1 MTTKDSPRTTTQG
14 GSWARRLVREPLVH
28 FLLLGG
34 LLFGAW
40 YLFNDQPQVSDS
52 NRIVIDEAQMASLAA
67 TFQRTWLRPPTHE
80 ELLGLVQDRIKEEI
94 LYREALAL
102 GLDRDDQVI
111 RRRLRQKMEFVSID
125 LTEPDPPTEAQ
136 LQAYLDANMDR
147 FRTSERLSFTQVY
160 LKRDEQQRA
169 TALLQR
175 LAGRPPSQLALDQ
188 LGDADLLPGVMQQAD
203 QPEIGRVFGRGF
215 AEALSAAPLGHWSGP
230 YASPYGQHLVYVSER
245 LPAREPPLGEVQTAV
260 AREWLAERE
269 RDANERFYRA
279 LRDRYTVEVA
289 YPKVAAGD
297 KLVAMQR

>member
-34 LLFGAW
+34 MLFGAW

-111 RRRLRQKMEFVSID
+111 RRRLRQKMEFVSTD
-125 LTEPDPPTEAQ
+125 LTEPEPPTEAE

-147 FRTSERLSFTQVY
+147 FRTSERHGFTQVY
-160 LKRDEQQRA
+160 LREDEQERA
-169 TALLQR
+169 TVLMRR
-175 LAGRPPSQLALDQ
+175 LAGHPPSELEPETS
-188 LGDADLLPGVMQQAD
+188 GDASLLPGAMQQAD
-203 QPEIGRVFGRGF
+203 QAEIGRVFGKGF
-215 AEALSAAPLGHWSGP
+215 AEALTSAPLEQWSGP
-230 YASPYGQHLVYVSER
+230 YTSPYGLHLVYVSEH
-245 LPAREPPLGEVQTAV
+245 LPARKPILGEVRKAV
-260 AREWLAERE
+260 EREWLAERA

>member
-34 LLFGAW
+34 MLFGAW

-136 LQAYLDANMDR
+136 LQAYLDANRDR

-160 LKRDEQQRA
+160 LKQDKQERA

-175 LAGRPPSQLALDQ
+175 LAGHPRRS
-188 LGDADLLPGVMQQAD
+188 
-203 QPEIGRVFGRGF
+203 
-215 AEALSAAPLGHWSGP
+215 WS
-230 YASPYGQHLVYVSER
+230 
-245 LPAREPPLGEVQTAV
+245 
-260 AREWLAERE
+260 
-269 RDANERFYRA
+269 
-279 LRDRYTVEVA
+279 
-289 YPKVAAGD
+289 
-297 KLVAMQR
+297 

>member
-1 MTTKDSPRTTTQG
+1 MTQD
-14 GSWARRLVREPLVH
+14 GSWPRRLVREPLVH

-40 YLFNDQPQVSDS
+40 YAFSDQPRVSDS
-52 NRIVIDEAQMASLAA
+52 NRIVINEAQMASLAA
-67 TFQRTWLRPPTHE
+67 TFQRTWLRPPTHK
-80 ELLGLVQDRIKEEI
+80 ELVGLVQDRIREEV

-111 RRRLRQKMEFVSID
+111 RRRLRQKMEFVSTD
-125 LTEPDPPTEAQ
+125 LAEPDPPTEAE

-147 FRTSERLSFTQVY
+147 FHTAARLSFTQVY
-160 LKRDEQQRA
+160 LKQDEQERA

-175 LAGRPPSQLALDQ
+175 LAGHPPSQLELDQ
-188 LGDADLLPGVMQQAD
+188 LGDADILPGAMQQAD

-215 AEALSAAPLGHWSGP
+215 AEALSAAPLGQWSGP

-245 LPAREPPLGEVQTAV
+245 SPAREPPLGEVRTAV

-279 LRDRYTVEVA
+279 LRKRYTIEVA
-289 YPKVAAGD
+289 YPKMAAGD
-297 KLVAMQR
+297 RLVAMQR

>member
-1 MTTKDSPRTTTQG
+1 MTTKDSPRTTIQG

-34 LLFGAW
+34 MLFGAW

-215 AEALSAAPLGHWSGP
+215 AEALSAAPLGRWSGP

-245 LPAREPPLGEVQTAV
+245 LPAREPSLGEVRTAV

>member
-1 MTTKDSPRTTTQG
+1 MTTKDSPRSMTQD
-14 GSWARRLVREPLVH
+14 GSWPRRLVREPLVH

-40 YLFNDQPQVSDS
+40 YAFSDQPRVSDS

-67 TFQRTWLRPPTHE
+67 TFQRTWLRPPTHK
-80 ELLGLVQDRIKEEI
+80 ELVGLVQDRIREEV

-111 RRRLRQKMEFVSID
+111 RRRLRQKMEFVSTD
-125 LTEPDPPTEAQ
+125 LAEPDPPTEAE

-147 FRTSERLSFTQVY
+147 FHTAARLSFTQVY
-160 LKRDEQQRA
+160 LKQDEQERA

-175 LAGRPPSQLALDQ
+175 LAGHPPSQLELDQ
-188 LGDADLLPGVMQQAD
+188 LGDADILPGAMQQAD

-215 AEALSAAPLGHWSGP
+215 AEALSAAPLGQWSGP

-245 LPAREPPLGEVQTAV
+245 SPAREPPLGEVRTAV

-279 LRDRYTVEVA
+279 LRKRYTIEVA
-289 YPKVAAGD
+289 YPKMAAGD
-297 KLVAMQR
+297 RLVAMQR

>member
-1 MTTKDSPRTTTQG
+1 MTGKDSPRTTIQG

-34 LLFGAW
+34 MLFGAW

-67 TFQRTWLRPPTHE
+67 TFQRTWLRPPTRE

-111 RRRLRQKMEFVSID
+111 RRRLRQKMEFVSTD
-125 LTEPDPPTEAQ
+125 LTEPDPPTEAE

-147 FRTSERLSFTQVY
+147 FQTTERLSFTQVY
-160 LKRDEQQRA
+160 LKQDEQERA

-175 LAGRPPSQLALDQ
+175 LAGHPPSKLDLDQ
-188 LGDADLLPGVMQQAD
+188 LGDANLLPGAMQQAD
-203 QPEIGRVFGRGF
+203 IHGLERVFGNDF
-215 AEALSAAPLGHWSGP
+215 AATLLAAPLGRWSGP

-245 LPAREPPLGEVQTAV
+245 LPAREPPLGEVRTAV
-260 AREWLAERE
+260 AREWLVERE
-269 RDANERFYRA
+269 REANERFYQA
-279 LRDRYTVEVA
+279 LRKRYTVEVA
-289 YPKVAAGD
+289 YPEPRAGESLAA
-297 KLVAMQR
+297 VQR